1 MLDENC
7 KEKYEMEIKSINYL
21 EKDFEVQIHER
32 LDVVWEEYIYRQEII
47 QRLSD
52 PETFLDRF
60 CEIVKNSSFYEGLK
74 KRIHFHD
81 FVLDRKNKAPSF
93 NREDGQ
99 VLLFIDRTL
108 MGGGKKGTVFT
119 TRKLIEYDKNQV
131 KQVRLAEITS
141 IKTENKKLLVLDAGQ
156 NTIMTFEI
164 PFLVAD
170 NQVKRYAALLD
181 ALALGIAKT
190 DCSS

>member
-1 MLDENC
+1 MEGVEYRTRDIARNVEKDISTFNQKCAEYDWNNINLLDENC

-81 FVLDRKNKAPSF
+81 FVLDRKNKA
-93 NREDGQ
+93 
-99 VLLFIDRTL
+99 I
-108 MGGGKKGTVFT
+108 
-119 TRKLIEYDKNQV
+119 
-131 KQVRLAEITS
+131 
-141 IKTENKKLLVLDAGQ
+141 
-156 NTIMTFEI
+156 
-164 PFLVAD
+164 
-170 NQVKRYAALLD
+170 
-181 ALALGIAKT
+181 
-190 DCSS
+190 